1 MNSIRFIRWGL
12 LALVTMT
19 VLAFT
24 GNTVLA
30 GEVIQLRYASYQP
43 TTSQLYKCQQWWGEQ
58 LEKRSG
64 GKVRV
69 KLFPGQQLAKAKQM
83 LEAISGGLTDIGGVS
98 PSYTPAKLALHTID
112 FLPTLAPVRADQQML
127 ILNGPL
133 RKNPAI
139 VKELEALNVVNLF
152 TLCLPGY
159 SVISVKPVREP
170 ADFKGLKI
178 RCTGMLAP
186 FFKALGAVP
195 VFTPAPEAM
204 MAMSRGVVDAVAGCG
219 DYWHKAYKLDEVGKY
234 LTRDVAFGG
243 ATLDILMN
251 KNSYDKLP
259 ADVKKIINDLRQ
271 EMAQVNQLF
280 IASPSILLKWH
291 MENERKGITYVY
303 WKPADVKTLD
313 KIAKPFWEKWMQKW
327 AKKDAKEYF
336 EAYIKAKDEVLKKYP
351 NGIPVQYKF

>member
-1 MNSIRFIRWGL
+1 VKKSRIILFIAAL
-12 LALVTMT
+12 LTTLF
-19 VLAFT
+19 LASS
-24 GNTVLA
+24 VA
-30 GEVIQLRYASYQP
+30 IAADVIELRYASYQP

-64 GKVRV
+64 GKVKV

-83 LEAISGGLTDIGGVS
+83 LEAISAGMTDIGGVS
-98 PSYTPAKLALHTID
+98 PSYTPSKLALHTLD
-112 FLPTLAPVRADQQML
+112 FVPGLAPVRADQQML

-133 RKNPAI
+133 RNNPSI
-139 VKELEALNVVNLF
+139 VKELNTVNVVNLF

-159 SVISVKPVREP
+159 SVISTKPISKPE
-170 ADFKGLKI
+170 DFKGVKI

-186 FFKALGAVP
+186 FFKSMGAIP

-234 LTRDVAFGG
+234 LTRDVSFGG

-251 KNSYDKLP
+251 KKSYDKLP
-259 ADVKKIINDLRQ
+259 ADVKKIIDDLRQ
-271 EMAQVNQLF
+271 EMAQVNQIF

-291 MENERKGITYVY
+291 MENERKGLTYVY
-303 WKPADVKTLD
+303 WKSSEVKKLEEM
-313 KIAKPFWEKWMQKW
+313 AKPFQAEWQDKW
-327 AKKDAKEYF
+327 AKKGAKEYF
-336 EAYIKAKDEVLKKYP
+336 QAYVKAKEQVLKDYP
-351 NGIPVQYKF
+351 NGIPVEYKY